1 MYVIVK
7 HNYMLQHKQGK
18 IEKYHYAA
26 HVIATHSSSPGDL
39 MIKEKYIQI
48 QNKQISN
55 HRQQKWSQDKSKNI
69 SIIYPS

>member
-7 HNYMLQHKQGK
+7 HNYTLQHMQGK

-39 MIKEKYIQI
+39 MIKEKYIYWGI
-48 QNKQISN
+48 WYKKHIFWADRS
-55 HRQQKWSQDKSKNI
+55 
-69 SIIYPS
+69 